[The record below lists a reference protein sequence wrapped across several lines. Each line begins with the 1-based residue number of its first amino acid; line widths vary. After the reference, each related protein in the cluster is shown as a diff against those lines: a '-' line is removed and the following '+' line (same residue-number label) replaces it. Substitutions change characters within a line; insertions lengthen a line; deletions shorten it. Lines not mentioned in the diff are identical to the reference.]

1 MLALGYLPLMIFR
14 INGYSRVSTKRLLI
28 LSYFVNRGLKNND
41 RLISGYYSSHSLHFL
56 GLSMMGSSHL
66 LLKYLR

>member
-14 INGYSRVSTKRLLI
+14 INGYSRVSTKRLMI
-28 LSYFVNRGLKNND
+28 LSHFVNSGLKNND
-41 RLISGYYSSHSLHFL
+41 QLISGCSSIHSLHFL
-56 GLSMMGSSHL
+56 GVSMMGNSHL